1 MKTSSINST
10 SGQDREFAS
19 GNINR
24 NEIVQS
30 DERPFAEMRKNI
42 NDLMRIAALHRW
54 VFFIPFCL
62 VTCTSFVASLYYP
75 RTYQAKTSFERRND
89 PIMMNLPMSAGA
101 ASFKY
106 FRNTMVRDLT
116 SVDTVTEALKEMD
129 MPAGLKLNEDGS
141 LTKVSQRKRNSMA
154 RSLAST
160 LRATT
165 SSPSELIDIIN
176 ITYTGPDP
184 TIGKKL
190 VNQLKITY
198 VRRTMA
204 WIHDYLVSQRD
215 YFQREADESMAR
227 FKKAQRVKTRV
238 QLENPMMNPI
248 DPSALSMRLSQLEL
262 EKRELGLRKREYES
276 ELSAQRQL
284 LAAIAPDG
292 EASPDT
298 LNYEEP
304 EPEWFNPEVI
314 RLRNQIA
321 EIAKRVDQLRT
332 IRGMTDMHPEVHQLL
347 QSRRNI
353 ENRLSELG
361 VKSVA
366 IVSSNQ
372 SIAIVAS
379 STPDSGARSMR
390 QWQSDRSRMKV
401 QIASQESKIKD
412 IHVSLKINEQALE
425 TLQQAKSDIYN
436 NQEEFAEI
444 TGNVTKAR
452 QEYNQFES
460 TLSQIEPAIKAI
472 EQNRLLQFS
481 KGQPARGGSTP
492 VSPKALTVIFLALLA
507 GAAAGTV
514 FVILAELFDHVYRS
528 SNQVICSLGL
538 PILET
543 VDEIVTSHDRR
554 RLLVQRAF
562 VTPLVLICCFGLTG
576 LTGTMAYLSI
586 KQPWTYQKIKNIPQ
600 AALDLFVD
608 RVINDKDDNRG

>member
-1 MKTSSINST
+1 MKSSSINPT
-10 SGQDREFAS
+10 SGHNREIAPD
-19 GNINR
+19 NLNR
-24 NEIVQS
+24 NDSVLE

-42 NDLMRIAALHRW
+42 NDMLRIVALHRW

-62 VTCTSFVASLYYP
+62 VTCASFVASLYYP

-116 SVDTVTEALKEMD
+116 SADTVAEALKEMD

-141 LTKVSQRKRNSMA
+141 LTKESQRKRYSLA
-154 RSLAST
+154 RSLAAT

-176 ITYTGPDP
+176 ITYTGPNSA
-184 TIGKKL
+184 IGKKL
-190 VNQLKITY
+190 VNQLKKTY

-215 YFQREADESMAR
+215 YFQDEADESLDR
-227 FKKAQRVKTRV
+227 LKKAQRIQTKA
-238 QLENPMMNPI
+238 QLENPMMNST
-248 DPSALSMRLSQLEL
+248 DPGALSMRLSQLEL

-276 ELSAQRQL
+276 ELSAQRQM
-284 LAAIAPDG
+284 LATIAPDG
-292 EASPDT
+292 EDSLRTITD
-298 LNYEEP
+298 EEP
-304 EPEWFNPEVI
+304 EPEWYNPEVI
-314 RLRNQIA
+314 RLRSQIA

-332 IRGMTDMHPEVHQLL
+332 IRGMTDMHPEVMQLL

-353 ENRLSELG
+353 ENRLGELG

-366 IVSSNQ
+366 IASSNQ
-372 SIAIVAS
+372 PITIVAS
-379 STPDSGARSMR
+379 NTPESGTRSMR
-390 QWQSDRSRMKV
+390 EWQSDRSRMMV

-412 IHVSLKINEQALE
+412 IDVSLKINEQALE
-425 TLQQAKSDIYN
+425 KLQQAKSDIYN
-436 NQEEFAEI
+436 NQEKFSGI
-444 TGNVTKAR
+444 NRKVIKAR
-452 QEYNQFES
+452 QEFDQFES
-460 TLSQIEPAIKAI
+460 TLAQIEPAIKAI

-481 KGQPARGGSTP
+481 EGQPARGSRSP

-507 GAAAGTV
+507 GTAAGV
-514 FVILAELFDHVYRS
+514 IFVILAELFDHVLRS
-528 SNQVICSLGL
+528 SNQVIRSLGV

-562 VTPLVLICCFGLTG
+562 VTPLVLICCLGMTSF
-576 LTGTMAYLSI
+576 TGTMAYLSI
-586 KQPWTYQKIKNIPQ
+586 KHPWTYLKIKNIPQ

-608 RVINDKDDNRG
+608 RVIQAEEESHS